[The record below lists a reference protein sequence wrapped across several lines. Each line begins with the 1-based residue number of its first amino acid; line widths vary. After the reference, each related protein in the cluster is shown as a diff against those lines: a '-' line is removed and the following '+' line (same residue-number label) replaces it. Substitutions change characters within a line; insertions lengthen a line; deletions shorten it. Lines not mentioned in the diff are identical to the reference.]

1 MKKMKRFAAG
11 DMIEGDASVSEQ
23 MEQMPAKAAP
33 TPPKNRVVT
42 KEELAASGL
51 SLRDF
56 LNKERGLTRRG
67 EAAPAK
73 SAAPEKTAAA
83 PESKSMMDKKLMSG
97 LTPREIIATPSAKNV
112 GGDAAKAAQER
123 RDAAQKS
130 LSRNTIFEGEFG
142 AKNVGGDAARAAQ
155 ERRDAAQ
162 KRFSRSGEMKHGGS
176 VKKMASGG
184 SASKRADGIAQK
196 GKTRGKMC

>member
-73 SAAPEKTAAA
+73 TEAPAKPPVAKKELKPMEAQESSAPPGYYRSFSGKMMPKTATERPDLGAMIGSGVSKVGKALGSLYEKPEKYMTKEEK
-83 PESKSMMDKKLMSG
+83 ESKM
-97 LTPREIIATPSAKNV
+97 
-112 GGDAAKAAQER
+112 
-123 RDAAQKS
+123 
-130 LSRNTIFEGEFG
+130 
-142 AKNVGGDAARAAQ
+142 RAGSSSY
-155 ERRDAAQ
+155 
-162 KRFSRSGEMKHGGS
+162 KTGGS
-176 VKKMASGG
+176 VSK
-184 SASKRADGIAQK
+184 ASKRADGIAQK